1 MEKGIEFMEDL
12 GGRLMK
18 LIIARNPNTVG
29 VKVEET
35 KLRNDSAT
43 SR

>member
-18 LIIARNPNTVG
+18 LIIARTVG
-29 VKVEET
+29 VQVEET